1 MDLALSSIDT
11 VALRLGPLRIR
22 WYALII
28 VAGMLIGIWL
38 ASKEAPRRHLTTDD
52 ITDFMIWAVPF
63 SLIGVRTYYVLFEW
77 GYYKQHPNEIIAL
90 WEGGGAIYGGLIAGT
105 IVLLIF
111 SYRKKI
117 NPLDLLDVAIPGVL
131 LGQSIGR
138 WGNFVNQEA
147 YGAITTNLNWL
158 PEVFRKQMF
167 ISGSYRQPT
176 FLFESMGT
184 LLGFIIVIL
193 LRHRI
198 KGLLRGEIFGF
209 YLVWYGLL
217 RFVIEGMRT
226 DSLMVGSVRISQL
239 LSLGLFITGLIFI
252 LYRRFGVRKIDLYN
266 GATLHEN

>member
-1 MDLALSSIDT
+1 
-11 VALRLGPLRIR
+11 
-22 WYALII
+22 
-28 VAGMLIGIWL
+28 MLIGIWL

-131 LGQSIGR
+131 LCQSIGR

-184 LLGFIIVIL
+184 LLGFIIVI
-193 LRHRI
+193 
-198 KGLLRGEIFGF
+198 
-209 YLVWYGLL
+209 
-217 RFVIEGMRT
+217 
-226 DSLMVGSVRISQL
+226 
-239 LSLGLFITGLIFI
+239 
-252 LYRRFGVRKIDLYN
+252 
-266 GATLHEN
+266 